1 MAAPRIS
8 GIIIDVSDGP
18 RAAAFWSGVFEVEVA
33 FEFDEFIFFDVDEI
47 HLVLQIVA
55 DPKVVKN
62 RVHID
67 LTSDDP
73 DAFIERVV
81 GLGGSVVSTVDKP
94 VLRLDGP
101 GRSRWQRVLCFTTT
115 FYRTDLRGLSF

>member
-8 GIIIDVSDGP
+8 GIIIDVSNGP

-47 HLVLQIVA
+47 HLVLQIVP

-62 RVHID
+62 RVHFD
-67 LTSDDP
+67 LISGDTDELV
-73 DAFIERVV
+73 ERVI
-81 GLGGSVVSTVDKP
+81 GLGGSLVSTVDKP
-94 VLRLDGP
+94 SYALTVLADPDGNEFCV
-101 GRSRWQRVLCFTTT
+101 SRQPST
-115 FYRTDLRGLSF
+115 GLT

>member
-62 RVHID
+62 RAHID

-73 DAFIERVV
+73 DAFIEKVV
-81 GLGGSVVSTVDKP
+81 GLGGSVVSTVDKQSYALT
-94 VLRLDGP
+94 VLADPDGNEFCV
-101 GRSRWQRVLCFTTT
+101 SRQPST
-115 FYRTDLRGLSF
+115 GLT